1 MAHRTFFS
9 FYYEEDVQ
17 RASVVRNSGALKE
30 GDVEFIDGSLWEE
43 AKRQSDAAIR
53 RLIDDALGRTTVT
66 AVLIGTNTFGREWV
80 NYEISE
86 SMRLGKGLL
95 GVYIHNIPDFT
106 GKTAPRGS
114 NPVPSRY
121 HTYDWVYDNGYKN
134 LGSWVDEAY
143 DDAN

>member
-1 MAHRTFFS
+1 VAHRTFFS

-30 GDVEFIDGSLWEE
+30 SDVEFIDGSLWEK
-43 AKRQSDAAIR
+43 AKRQSDAAIQ
-53 RLIDDALGRTTVT
+53 RLIDDALSRTTVT

-86 SMRLGKGLL
+86 SMRLRKGLL
-95 GVYIHNIPDFT
+95 GIYIHNIPDFVGNT
-106 GKTAPRGS
+106 ERKGS

-121 HTYDWVYDNGYKN
+121 DTYDWVYDDGYKN
-134 LGSWVDEAY
+134 LGSWVDDAY
-143 DDAN
+143 DNAY

>member
-1 MAHRTFFS
+1 VAHRTFFS

-30 GDVEFIDGSLWEE
+30 GDVEFIDGSLWEK
-43 AKRQSDAAIR
+43 AKRQSDAAIQ
-53 RLIDDALGRTTVT
+53 RLIDDALTRTAVT

-86 SMRLGKGLL
+86 SMRLRKGLL
-95 GVYIHNIPDFT
+95 GIYIHNIPDFLGNT
-106 GKTAPRGS
+106 VRKGS

-121 HTYDWVYDNGYKN
+121 DTYDWVSDDGYNN
-134 LGSWVDEAY
+134 LGSWVDDAY
-143 DDAN
+143 DNKY

>member
-17 RASVVRNSGALKE
+17 RAGVVRNSGALKE

-43 AKRQSDAAIR
+43 AKRQSDAAIQ
-53 RLIDDALGRTTVT
+53 RLIDDALNRTSVT

-80 NYEISE
+80 NYEIAE

-95 GVYIHNIPDFT
+95 GIYIHNIPDFA
-106 GKTAPRGS
+106 GYTASKGS
-114 NPVPSRY
+114 NPVPGRY
-121 HTYDWVYDNGYKN
+121 NTYDWVYDDGYKN
-134 LGSWVDEAY
+134 LGSWVDDAY
-143 DDAN
+143 DNAY